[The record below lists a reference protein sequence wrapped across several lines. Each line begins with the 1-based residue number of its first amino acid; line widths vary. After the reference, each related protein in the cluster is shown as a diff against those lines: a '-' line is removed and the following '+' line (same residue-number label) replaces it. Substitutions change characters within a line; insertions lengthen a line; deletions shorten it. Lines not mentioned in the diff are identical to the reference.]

1 MKKRIAKKMANRYL
15 NNPKGSYLP
24 YGIYTEG
31 FQAYTD
37 ERPAVIKT
45 YARFPYMVKKIIR
58 DKAASN
64 GWDGCHW
71 DDPLL
76 IFVDDIELQEW
87 EKRNEIL

>member
-37 ERPAVIKT
+37 GRPAVIKT

-58 DKAASN
+58 DKAVSG
-64 GWDGCHW
+64 GWDCCHW

-87 EKRNEIL
+87 EERNEVL

>member
-37 ERPAVIKT
+37 GRPAVIKT
-45 YARFPYMVKKIIR
+45 YARFPYMVKKIFVIKLQVM
-58 DKAASN
+58 DGMAAI
-64 GWDGCHW
+64 GM
-71 DDPLL
+71 
-76 IFVDDIELQEW
+76 
-87 EKRNEIL
+87 ILC

>member
-1 MKKRIAKKMANRYL
+1 MANRYL

-37 ERPAVIKT
+37 GRPAVIKT

-58 DKAASN
+58 DKGASN
-64 GWDGCHW
+64 G
-71 DDPLL
+71 
-76 IFVDDIELQEW
+76 
-87 EKRNEIL
+87 